1 MQAGQDTRLNS
12 HWDPTFFAFNL
23 VGQTQQLCQREIIK
37 TVFWVQSGLGCQQFT
52 KVVWKASSQI
62 LGTMKPM
69 RYPSLFYQ
77 RNKLSPLTEGRPESQ
92 QALCPGD
99 WCEQPLVMLGLFC
112 SLNHKNK
119 VLERLKY
126 LFRIRKL
133 LNDVI
138 GMPRATA
145 DPEFWNRKTTFLD

>member
-1 MQAGQDTRLNS
+1 MVMQAGQDTRLNS
-12 HWDPTFFAFNL
+12 HWDPTFFAFNM

-37 TVFWVQSGLGCQQFT
+37 TVFWVHSGLGCQQFT

-99 WCEQPLVMLGLFC
+99 WCEQPLVMLKALVIHLHPDTEAADLFDPAFPADRRKPFDMC
-112 SLNHKNK
+112 EYRRISL
-119 VLERLKY
+119 VAY
-126 LFRIRKL
+126 A
-133 LNDVI
+133 
-138 GMPRATA
+138 P
-145 DPEFWNRKTTFLD
+145 